1 MSGLLIVA
9 ATGPDDATR
18 ASIPFH
24 IAANGAG
31 PAKVEVAI
39 AFAGDSIDLLK
50 TDVSVGVR
58 GVGIRPLTDLLT
70 KCVARRVRYYV
81 SKGCAGGRVVARGR
95 LGTHSAF

>member
-9 ATGPDDATR
+9 ATGPGDATR

-31 PAKVEVAI
+31 PAGVEVAV

-50 TDVSVGVR
+50 ADVSAGVR
-58 GVGIRPLTDLLT
+58 GVGVPPLTDLLT
-70 KCVARRVRYYV
+70 KCVAQQVRFYV
-81 SKGCAGGRVVARGR
+81 
-95 LGTHSAF
+95 